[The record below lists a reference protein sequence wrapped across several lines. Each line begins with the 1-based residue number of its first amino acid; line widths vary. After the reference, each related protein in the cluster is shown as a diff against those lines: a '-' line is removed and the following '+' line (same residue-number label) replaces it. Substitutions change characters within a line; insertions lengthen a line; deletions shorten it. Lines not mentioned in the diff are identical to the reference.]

1 MGALMAS
8 FNVED
13 FSINRIKA
21 LNYDEI
27 KERYKSFKR
36 CMAFGDIATLA

>member
-1 MGALMAS
+1 MAS

-21 LNYDEI
+21 LTYDEI
-27 KERYKSFKR
+27 KERYKSFRR
-36 CMAFGDIATLA
+36 CMEFGDITTLA